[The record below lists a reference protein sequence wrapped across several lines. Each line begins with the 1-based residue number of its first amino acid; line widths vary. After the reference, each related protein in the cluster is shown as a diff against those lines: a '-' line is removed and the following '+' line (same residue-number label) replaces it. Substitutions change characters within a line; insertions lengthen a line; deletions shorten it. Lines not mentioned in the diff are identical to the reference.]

1 MKTSDKTIAS
11 MRPAKSFSDN
21 QARINS
27 LDFSA
32 DGLQMISSSDD
43 DSIVMYDCS
52 TGQKSRSVNS
62 KKYGVDLIQFAHN
75 TSNAIHCSTKVD
87 DVIRYLSLHDNK
99 YIRYFPGHQKKVVTL
114 CMSPLDDM
122 FLSGSLDKTIRL
134 WDLRMQSCQN
144 KTGNIGTTL
153 GCMQASDIALGFM
166 NNAKGLMHVP
176 SRPVAAFD
184 PEGLIFAAGINS
196 DTIKL
201 YDLRSF
207 DKGPFMTFKVE
218 SDSKEGDWT
227 GLKFSPDGKMIML
240 TTNAACVTLLDAF
253 KGTLIHTL
261 RGHENNKGIELD
273 ATFSADAQYVFSG
286 STDSSICVWSAV
298 SGQRVARLVSGHS
311 PLIQKVLFNP
321 RFFMLA
327 TACTM
332 LFALVGVTL
341 SFFGNFFANIQ
352 RYK

>member
-1 MKTSDKTIAS
+1 MFSLRVMDKLGLIWQLVILIYKFDEMKASDRTVAS
-11 MRPAKSFSDN
+11 MRPAKSFNDN
-21 QARINS
+21 QAPINS

-43 DSIVMYDCS
+43 DSIIMYDCVS
-52 TGQKSRSVNS
+52 GQKSRSVNS

-134 WDLRMQSCQN
+134 WDLRIQSCQ
-144 KTGNIGTTL
+144 
-153 GCMQASDIALGFM
+153 
-166 NNAKGLMHVP
+166 GLMHVP

-207 DKGPFMTFKVE
+207 DKGPFTTFKVE
-218 SDSKEGDWT
+218 NEAKEDWT
-227 GLKFSPDGKMIML
+227 GLKFSPDGKMIMI
-240 TTNAACVTLLDAF
+240 TTNGSSVTLIDSF
-253 KGTLIHTL
+253 KGTLIHVL
-261 RGHENNKGIELD
+261 RGHENSKGIELD
-273 ATFSADAQYVFSG
+273 ATFCADAQYVFSG
-286 STDSSICVWSAV
+286 STDSSIVSWSV
-298 SGQRVARLVSGHS
+298 TTGQKVAKLASGHS
-311 PLIQKVLFNP
+311 PLIHKILFNP

-327 TACTM
+327 TACT
-332 LFALVGVTL
+332 TL
-341 SFFGNFFANIQ
+341 NLWLPTEEE
-352 RYK
+352 

>member
-1 MKTSDKTIAS
+1 MKATDRSIAS
-11 MRPAKSFSDN
+11 MKPAKSFSDN

-32 DGLQMISSSDD
+32 DGTQMISSSDD
-43 DSIVMYDCS
+43 DSIIMYDCVV
-52 TGQKSRSVNS
+52 GQKSRSVNS

-134 WDLRMQSCQN
+134 WDLRMQSCQ
-144 KTGNIGTTL
+144 
-153 GCMQASDIALGFM
+153 
-166 NNAKGLMHVP
+166 GLMHVP
-176 SRPVAAFD
+176 SRPVATFD

-207 DKGPFMTFKVE
+207 DKGPFTTFKLE
-218 SDSKEGDWT
+218 NDGTGGDWT
-227 GLKFSPDGKMIML
+227 GLKFSPDGKMIMIISNSANIIL
-240 TTNAACVTLLDAF
+240 IDSF
-253 KGTLIHTL
+253 KGTVIHTL
-261 RGHENNKGIELD
+261 KGHENSKGIELD
-273 ATFSADAQYVFSG
+273 ATFCADAHYVFSG
-286 STDSSICVWSAV
+286 STDGHIIAWSTV
-298 SGQRVARLVSGHS
+298 TGQRVARLPSGHS
-311 PLIQKVLFNP
+311 PLIHKILFNP
-321 RFFMLA
+321 RYFMLA
-327 TACTM
+327 TACTI
-332 LFALVGVTL
+332 LVCLHISNVNL
-341 SFFGNFFANIQ
+341 MFSVIH
-352 RYK
+352 

>member
-1 MKTSDKTIAS
+1 MNAEYESDNIGEVFLSCNWHQKCFRLIKKLSEMKANDKTVAS
-11 MRPAKSFSDN
+11 MRPAKTFNDN
-21 QARINS
+21 QAPINS

-43 DSIVMYDCS
+43 DSIIMYDCIS
-52 TGQKSRSVNS
+52 GQKSRS
-62 KKYGVDLIQFAHN
+62 FAHN

-87 DVIRYLSLHDNK
+87 GNKIINRIDCCISLDVIRYLSLHDNK

-134 WDLRMQSCQN
+134 WDLRIQSCQ
-144 KTGNIGTTL
+144 
-153 GCMQASDIALGFM
+153 
-166 NNAKGLMHVP
+166 GLMHVP

-207 DKGPFMTFKVE
+207 DKGPFTTFKVE
-218 SDSKEGDWT
+218 NEAKEDWT
-227 GLKFSPDGKMIML
+227 GLKFSPDGKMIMI
-240 TTNAACVTLLDAF
+240 TTNGSSVTLIDSF
-253 KGTLIHTL
+253 KGTLVHVL
-261 RGHENNKGIELD
+261 RGHENSKGIELD
-273 ATFSADAQYVFSG
+273 ATFCADAQYVFSG
-286 STDSSICVWSAV
+286 STDSSIVAWSV
-298 SGQRVARLVSGHS
+298 TSGQRISKLASGHS
-311 PLIQKVLFNP
+311 PLIHKILFNP

-327 TACTM
+327 TACT
-332 LFALVGVTL
+332 TL
-341 SFFGNFFANIQ
+341 NLWLPTEE
-352 RYK
+352 

>member
-1 MKTSDKTIAS
+1 MKTTDRAIAS
-11 MRPAKSFSDN
+11 MRPAKTFSEN

-52 TGQKSRSVNS
+52 SGQKSRSVNS

-114 CMSPLDDM
+114 CMSPVDDM

-134 WDLRMQSCQN
+134 WDLRMQSCQ
-144 KTGNIGTTL
+144 
-153 GCMQASDIALGFM
+153 
-166 NNAKGLMHVP
+166 GLMHVP

-207 DKGPFMTFKVE
+207 DKGPFTTFKLE
-218 SDSKEGDWT
+218 NGAQGGDWT
-227 GLKFSPDGKMIML
+227 GLKFSPDGKVIL
-240 TTNAACVTLLDAF
+240 ITTNGTAMTLIDAY
-253 KGTLIHTL
+253 KGTVLHTL
-261 RGHENNKGIELD
+261 TGHENNKGIELD
-273 ATFSADAQYVFSG
+273 ATFCADAQYVFSG
-286 STDSSICVWSAV
+286 STDTNIMAWSV
-298 SGQRVARLVSGHS
+298 NTGQVVARLPSSHS
-311 PLIQKVLFNP
+311 PLIQKILFNP

-327 TACTM
+327 TACT
-332 LFALVGVTL
+332 TL
-341 SFFGNFFANIQ
+341 NFWIPTDEEFLKPYPEGQ
-352 RYK
+352 ES

>member
-1 MKTSDKTIAS
+1 MAEIDRSEDGLPSLDNIYHSTRQFSMPETVGASRSAKNNCHNIDDEQSAEFINTCIFISLFHSEIILINKVNKMKASDRTVAS

-21 QARINS
+21 QAPINS

-43 DSIVMYDCS
+43 DSIIMYDCVS
-52 TGQKSRSVNS
+52 GQKSRSVNS

-87 DVIRYLSLHDNK
+87 GQFNCSKCQWFTSKSFNFSLCFLDVIRYLSLHDNK

-134 WDLRMQSCQN
+134 WDLRIQSCQ
-144 KTGNIGTTL
+144 
-153 GCMQASDIALGFM
+153 
-166 NNAKGLMHVP
+166 GLMHVP

-207 DKGPFMTFKVE
+207 DKVRLNFLSIFPEEQKGYMQWFTDIPSTF
-218 SDSKEGDWT
+218 
-227 GLKFSPDGKMIML
+227 
-240 TTNAACVTLLDAF
+240 
-253 KGTLIHTL
+253 HT
-261 RGHENNKGIELD
+261 
-273 ATFSADAQYVFSG
+273 
-286 STDSSICVWSAV
+286 
-298 SGQRVARLVSGHS
+298 
-311 PLIQKVLFNP
+311 
-321 RFFMLA
+321 
-327 TACTM
+327 
-332 LFALVGVTL
+332 
-341 SFFGNFFANIQ
+341 
-352 RYK
+352 

>member
-1 MKTSDKTIAS
+1 MKTSDKAISS

-114 CMSPLDDM
+114 SMSPLDDM
-122 FLSGSLDKTIRL
+122 FLSGSLDRTIRL
-134 WDLRMQSCQN
+134 WDLRMQSCQ
-144 KTGNIGTTL
+144 
-153 GCMQASDIALGFM
+153 
-166 NNAKGLMHVP
+166 GLMHVP

-207 DKGPFMTFKVE
+207 DKGPFVTFKVE

-240 TTNAACVTLLDAF
+240 TTNGAAITLLDAF
-253 KGTLIHTL
+253 KGTMIHIL
-261 RGHENNKGIELD
+261 RGHENSKGVELD
-273 ATFSADAQYVFSG
+273 ATFSADAQYIFSG
-286 STDSSICVWSAV
+286 STDSHIVVWSAV
-298 SGQRVARLVSGHS
+298 TGQKVARLASGHS

-327 TACTM
+327 TACT
-332 LFALVGVTL
+332 TL
-341 SFFGNFFANIQ
+341 NLWLPSDEE
-352 RYK
+352 

>member
-75 TSNAIHCSTKVD
+75 TSNAIHCSTKIDGTLCPLSYLCVY

-114 CMSPLDDM
+114 SMSPLDDM

-134 WDLRMQSCQN
+134 WDLRMQSCQ
-144 KTGNIGTTL
+144 
-153 GCMQASDIALGFM
+153 
-166 NNAKGLMHVP
+166 GLMHVP

-207 DKGPFMTFKVE
+207 DKVSLTFATHFRFRLFIFSALSTFTVIELFTAAVSEGKAREGRVRERKGEIRIADYVAKHCVTALRSLTFKKIKLNFRTAV
-218 SDSKEGDWT
+218 G
-227 GLKFSPDGKMIML
+227 
-240 TTNAACVTLLDAF
+240 
-253 KGTLIHTL
+253 
-261 RGHENNKGIELD
+261 
-273 ATFSADAQYVFSG
+273 G
-286 STDSSICVWSAV
+286 S
-298 SGQRVARLVSGHS
+298 
-311 PLIQKVLFNP
+311 
-321 RFFMLA
+321 
-327 TACTM
+327 
-332 LFALVGVTL
+332 
-341 SFFGNFFANIQ
+341 
-352 RYK
+352 

>member
-1 MKTSDKTIAS
+1 MKANDRTVAS
-11 MRPAKSFSDN
+11 MRPAKSFNDN
-21 QARINS
+21 QAPVNS

-43 DSIVMYDCS
+43 DSIIMYDCIS
-52 TGQKSRSVNS
+52 GQKSRSVNS

-87 DVIRYLSLHDNK
+87 GKFGLTVVDVEYVIRYLSLHDNK
-99 YIRYFPGHQKKVVTL
+99 YIRVVTL

-134 WDLRMQSCQN
+134 WDLRIQSCQ
-144 KTGNIGTTL
+144 
-153 GCMQASDIALGFM
+153 
-166 NNAKGLMHVP
+166 GLMHVP

-207 DKGPFMTFKVE
+207 DKGPFTTFKIE
-218 SDSKEGDWT
+218 NEAKEDWT
-227 GLKFSPDGKMIML
+227 GLKFSPDGKMIMI
-240 TTNAACVTLLDAF
+240 TTNGSSVTLIDSF
-253 KGTLIHTL
+253 KGTVVHVL
-261 RGHENNKGIELD
+261 RGHENSKGIELD
-273 ATFSADAQYVFSG
+273 ATFCADAQYVFSG
-286 STDSSICVWSAV
+286 STDSSIVAWSV
-298 SGQRVARLVSGHS
+298 GTGQKVAKLASGHS
-311 PLIQKVLFNP
+311 PLIHKILFNP

-327 TACTM
+327 TACT
-332 LFALVGVTL
+332 TL
-341 SFFGNFFANIQ
+341 NLWLPTEEE
-352 RYK
+352 

>member
-1 MKTSDKTIAS
+1 MKATDKSVAS
-11 MRPAKSFSDN
+11 MRPAKTFSDN

-32 DGLQMISSSDD
+32 DGLQMLSSSDD
-43 DSIVMYDCS
+43 DSIVMYDCA

-122 FLSGSLDKTIRL
+122 FLSGSLDKSIRL
-134 WDLRMQSCQN
+134 WDLRMQSCQ
-144 KTGNIGTTL
+144 
-153 GCMQASDIALGFM
+153 
-166 NNAKGLMHVP
+166 GLMHVP

-184 PEGLIFAAGINS
+184 PDGLIFAAGINS

-207 DKGPFMTFKVE
+207 DKGPFTTFKLE
-218 SDSKEGDWT
+218 NETHTEDWT
-227 GLKFSPDGKMIML
+227 GLKFSPDGKMIL
-240 TTNAACVTLLDAF
+240 ITTNGAILTLIDAY
-253 KGTLIHTL
+253 KGTVLHKLT
-261 RGHENNKGIELD
+261 GHENSKGIELD

-286 STDSSICVWSAV
+286 STDSHIFAWSA
-298 SGQRVARLVSGHS
+298 STGQKVARLPSGHS
-311 PLIQKVLFNP
+311 PLIQKILFNP
-321 RFFMLA
+321 RYFMLA
-327 TACTM
+327 SACT
-332 LFALVGVTL
+332 TL
-341 SFFGNFFANIQ
+341 NLWLPTEEEGISEDRRQ
-352 RYK
+352 